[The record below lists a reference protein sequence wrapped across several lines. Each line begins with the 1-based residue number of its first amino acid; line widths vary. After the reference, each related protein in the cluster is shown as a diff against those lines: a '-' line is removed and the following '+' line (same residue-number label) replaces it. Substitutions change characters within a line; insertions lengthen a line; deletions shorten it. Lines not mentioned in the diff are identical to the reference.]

1 MQYYYLIA
9 ALPMLRPDSEL
20 PMSSGEFIE
29 LCRQQLT
36 EEDFVI
42 FSTASGCRLS
52 AEFEAWNTALKNELV
67 KLRASRLG
75 FDADESLKD
84 GGIYAGIVEQARE
97 VFNQENPLDAELLL
111 DKMRWNKISEL
122 EALEYFST
130 EKLAAYLL
138 KLKLLERKA
147 LFNREDGNENYR
159 QIYETASDSRAV
171 ELSEPEKY

>member
-1 MQYYYLIA
+1 MQYYYLIS
-9 ALPMLRPDSEL
+9 ALPMLRPDGEL

-36 EEDFVI
+36 EEDFVR
-42 FSTASGCRLS
+42 FSTASGCQLS

-67 KLRASRLG
+67 KLRAAKLD
-75 FDADESLKD
+75 FDANESLKEGD
-84 GGIYAGIVEQARE
+84 IYAGLTELARE
-97 VFNQENPLDAELLL
+97 VLNQKNPLEAELFL
-111 DKMRWNKISEL
+111 DKMRWDKISDL

-147 LFNREDGNENYR
+147 LFTKADGNENYR
-159 QIYETASDSRAV
+159 QICKTVADSWAV
-171 ELSEPEKY
+171 

>member
-9 ALPMLRPDSEL
+9 ALPILTLDAEPPLST
-20 PMSSGEFIE
+20 GEFTE

-36 EEDFVI
+36 EEDFVK
-42 FSTASGCRLS
+42 FSLASGCRLS

-75 FDADESLKD
+75 FDADESLKE
-84 GGIYAGIVEQARE
+84 GGIYAGLSELARE
-97 VFNQENPLDAELLL
+97 VFNQENPLEAELLL
-111 DKMRWNKISEL
+111 DKMRWNKISDL
-122 EALEYFST
+122 EALEYFSA

-147 LFNREDGNENYR
+147 LFTREDGNENYM
-159 QIYETASDSRAV
+159 QIYENAAGSR
-171 ELSEPEKY
+171 LSESEKY